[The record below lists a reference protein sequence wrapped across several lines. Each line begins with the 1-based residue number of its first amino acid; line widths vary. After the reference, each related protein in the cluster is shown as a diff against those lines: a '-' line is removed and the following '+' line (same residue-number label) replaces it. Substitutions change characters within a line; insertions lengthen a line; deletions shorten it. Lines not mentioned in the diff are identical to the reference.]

1 MAEPLRTVVAEI
13 TGRRRAMAAGPHGKG
28 RPDMGRRYT
37 RKRIKTQGFG
47 GFLMPHDTTSEQRG
61 AALKTF
67 AMAWPTLRLSVIA
80 VASATLLVACGDSKD
95 KPATQSAARVNK
107 EEITVH
113 QINYVLQQ
121 QRGLKT
127 DQVETASK
135 QVLERLIDQELAL
148 QKAGEIK
155 IDRDP
160 RVMQQLEAAR
170 REIVARAY
178 FDKVADG
185 AAKPTPEEVKK
196 YYDEHPELFS
206 QRRVYQLQEVMIE
219 APAEKLPELRERLQ
233 AAKDVGEFVQYL
245 RAQDIK
251 FTGNQAVRAAEQ
263 IPLGSLAGIAK
274 MKDGQAAI
282 TAVPNGIQVLVVAGS
297 RSQPVDLERAR
308 PAIEQF
314 LLSDAKRK
322 VVADDL
328 KALRGAAKVEYL
340 GKYAQGAAPEPAPA
354 PVAPPPPPPPA
365 PIVIEPPA
373 PQASGPLETS
383 TINKGLG
390 LK

>member
-1 MAEPLRTVVAEI
+1 
-13 TGRRRAMAAGPHGKG
+13 
-28 RPDMGRRYT
+28 
-37 RKRIKTQGFG
+37 
-47 GFLMPHDTTSEQRG
+47 
-61 AALKTF
+61 LKTF
-67 AMAWPTLRLSVIA
+67 AMAWPSLRLSVIA
-80 VASATLLVACGDSKD
+80 VASATLLAACGDSKD

-113 QINYVLQQ
+113 QINHVLQQ
-121 QRGLKT
+121 QRGLKP

-135 QVLERLIDQELAL
+135 QVLERLVDQELAL

-170 REIVARAY
+170 REIIARAY

-245 RAQDIK
+245 RSQDIK

-263 IPLGSLAGIAK
+263 IPLGSLVGIAK

-282 TAVPNGIQVLVVAGS
+282 NAVPNGIQVVVVAGS

-373 PQASGPLETS
+373 PAASGPLETS